1 MEQTRVNRYL
11 DRMEELTFRF
21 MRHFHS
27 RVEEQGCISP
37 SQYFLMRTLSD
48 QGSMTVSDMAQHLD
62 TSVAGATG
70 LIDRLEK
77 AGWVDRRRD
86 EADRRLVH
94 VALTVEG
101 KTRFT
106 ESATLRRAVM
116 AEVLGVLTP
125 NEMEQLVGLY
135 EKIARLSTP

>member
-1 MEQTRVNRYL
+1 MEQVSVNAYL
-11 DRMEELTFRF
+11 DRMEELSIRF
-21 MRHFHS
+21 LRYFHS

-37 SQYFLMRTLSD
+37 SQYFLMRMLSD
-48 QGSMTVSDMAQHLD
+48 QGSMTVSDLAQHLD

-70 LIDRLEK
+70 LIDRLVK

-94 VALTVEG
+94 IALTAEG
-101 KTRFT
+101 ETRFT
-106 ESATLRRAVM
+106 ESATHRRAIM
-116 AEVLGVLTP
+116 ADVLGVLTP

-135 EKIARLSTP
+135 EKIARSFAP